1 MPIVSNRGRTTG
13 RDRQAASR
21 KWRASWRPMCVRI
34 RYAITLDST
43 GEEAIFFRIVLS
55 DEASRE
61 RRLRSVTERIESE
74 LLAAIPF
81 VAFGLYHYFS
91 YRNRS
96 EHAMLKEPAW

>member
-1 MPIVSNRGRTTG
+1 MRSAVSNQAEI
-13 RDRQAASR
+13 DRRIKEVAR
-21 KWRASWRPMCVRI
+21 KLAPDVVRI
-34 RYAITLDST
+34 RYAITSDST
-43 GEEAIFFRIVLS
+43 GEEAIFLRILLS

-81 VAFGLYHYFS
+81 DDFGLYQYFR

>member
-1 MPIVSNRGRTTG
+1 MPIVPTG
-13 RDRQAASR
+13 VVQQAEIDRCVKEVAR
-21 KWRASWRPMCVRI
+21 KLAPDVVRI

-43 GEEAIFFRIVLS
+43 GEEAVFFRILLS

>member
-1 MPIVSNRGRTTG
+1 MPIVPTG
-13 RDRQAASR
+13 VVQQAEIDRRVKEVAR
-21 KWRASWRPMCVRI
+21 KLAPDVVRI

-43 GEEAIFFRIVLS
+43 GEEAVFFRILLS

-81 VAFGLYHYFS
+81 DAFGLYHYFS